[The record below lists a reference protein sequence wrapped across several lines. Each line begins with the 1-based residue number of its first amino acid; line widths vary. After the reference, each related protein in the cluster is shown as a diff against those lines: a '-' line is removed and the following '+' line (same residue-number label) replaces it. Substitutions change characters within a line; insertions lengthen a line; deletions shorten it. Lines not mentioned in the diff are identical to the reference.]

1 MPIVRTDAL
10 PSHVVT
16 ESSPLP
22 RPRYWS
28 TIWSLYEGKNW
39 AENTLTQRLRHLDR
53 FYLYCDKKF
62 GQHAVDNAF
71 GDKDANRLRSI
82 FDDFFVAL
90 TTKVPQTTT
99 DVGCWDSV
107 SSFFHFFANHWAVGD
122 PQWRALQKVVPQQGA
137 IRVSTKGRVKFTRA
151 LPDAS
156 LRELL
161 AIAEPG
167 AERNPHATPAVQV
180 RNWLLVLLMLLCG
193 LRRGEALLL
202 TLDSLKQELNME
214 TGEIQY
220 WLNVT
225 DTPDED
231 DTYVDT
237 RATRPSIKTNASHRH
252 VPISGELALLIERYI
267 SEYRVDSSEHRFLI
281 TSNTG
286 NPLSAESVGKA
297 LRKFSLAMNPEA
309 LKQFRQ
315 RTNKKVISSHDL
327 RHTCACV
334 RYVMFLSDVDKDR
347 TLARMRVFFGWDV
360 NSNMPDTYAR
370 AAIQDDVKNSV
381 AKTFD
386 AMLENFRGMK

>member
-1 MPIVRTDAL
+1 MPVIRTDAL

-16 ESSPLP
+16 ESSVLP

-28 TIWSLYEGKNW
+28 TVWTLYEGRDW
-39 AENTLTQRLRHLDR
+39 ADNTLTPRLRYLDR
-53 FYLYCDKKF
+53 LYLFCDDRF
-62 GQHAVDNAF
+62 GHHSLDSAF
-71 GDKDANRLRSI
+71 GDKDAKRLRNI
-82 FDDFFVAL
+82 FDEFFIEL
-90 TTKVPQTTT
+90 TSKQPRTST
-99 DVGCWDSV
+99 DVACWDSASRFV
-107 SSFFHFFANHWAVGD
+107 HFFANHWAVSD
-122 PQWRALQKVVPQQGA
+122 PQWRSLQKVIPQAGA
-137 IRVSTKGRVKFTRA
+137 IRAPSKGRVKFTRA

-156 LRELL
+156 LKDLF

-167 AERNPHATPAVQV
+167 SQRNPYKTPAAQV

-193 LRRGEALLL
+193 LRRGETLLL

-225 DTPDED
+225 DTPEED

-237 RATRPSIKTNASHRH
+237 RATRPSIKTNASYRH
-252 VPISGELALLIERYI
+252 IPISEELAQLIERYI
-267 SEYRVDSSEHRFLI
+267 SEYRVDSSKHRFLI
-281 TSNTG
+281 TSYVG
-286 NPLSAESVGKA
+286 APLSAESVAKA
-297 LRKFSLAMNPEA
+297 LREISLAMHPEA

-315 RTNKKVISSHDL
+315 RTDKEVISSHDL

-334 RYVMFLSDVDKDR
+334 RYVMFLSDGDKDR
-347 TLARMRVFFGWDV
+347 TMTRMRVFFGWDI

-386 AMLENFRGMK
+386 AMLANFRGMR

>member
-1 MPIVRTDAL
+1 
-10 PSHVVT
+10 
-16 ESSPLP
+16 
-22 RPRYWS
+22 
-28 TIWSLYEGKNW
+28 
-39 AENTLTQRLRHLDR
+39 LDS
-53 FYLYCDKKF
+53 
-62 GQHAVDNAF
+62 AF
-71 GDKDANRLRSI
+71 GDKDANRLRGI
-82 FDDFFVAL
+82 FDEFFVEL
-90 TTKVPQTTT
+90 TSKMPRTST
-99 DVGCWDSV
+99 DVACWDSV
-107 SSFFHFFANHWAVGD
+107 SSFFHFFANHWAVND
-122 PQWRALQKVVPQQGA
+122 QQWRSLQKVIPQPGA
-137 IRVSTKGRVKFTRA
+137 IRVPSKGSVKFTRA

-161 AIAEPG
+161 AVAEPG
-167 AERNPHATPAVQV
+167 AQRNPSATPAVQV

-225 DTPDED
+225 DTPEED

-252 VPISGELALLIERYI
+252 VPISEELAMLIERYI
-267 SEYRVDSSEHRFLI
+267 SEYRVDSSKHRFLI
-281 TSNTG
+281 TSNVG
-286 NPLSAESVGKA
+286 NPLSAESVAKA
-297 LRKFSLAMNPEA
+297 LREFSLAMSPEA

-334 RYVMFLSDVDKDR
+334 RYVMFLSDRDKDR
-347 TLARMRVFFGWDV
+347 TMAKMRVFFGWDV

-386 AMLENFRGMK
+386 AMLDNLRGMQ